1 MEKPPALCR
10 RFFFRPVLVPGGYV
24 KKRTGA
30 RGDSRYT
37 SFKINFLDYLVNSPA
52 KKLSLGLQGGGS
64 YGAFGWGVLDR
75 LLEDQRF
82 DVNAISGTSG
92 GAINA
97 AVLLDG
103 FARGGGRSGARQA
116 LHRFWHALGTMSL
129 FSPMRRTPADYLV
142 GSGSM
147 QASPAYHLMQIMSA
161 VLPPPMT
168 QVSINP
174 LATMLGSLIDFERVR
189 SCEEIELFVTAT
201 NVRTGKGK
209 IFTRDELDASRLAAS
224 ACLPQVFSG
233 VEVDGETYWDG
244 GFAGNPSLSPLA
256 DQGGDILI
264 VQNNPIARDRLPL
277 SVADIANRASEIAFN
292 TAFVREVGAIGK
304 FGMLLDEEQAE
315 QTHASAVRLHMV
327 SGNEAL
333 QNLDISSKF
342 NNEWPFL
349 QELHAMGRQ
358 AAQDWLAAHAD
369 QVGLHPTLDRR
380 AIFYPET
387 LGKGV
392 A

>member
-1 MEKPPALCR
+1 MN
-10 RFFFRPVLVPGGYV
+10 
-24 KKRTGA
+24 
-30 RGDSRYT
+30 T
-37 SFKINFLDYLVNSPA
+37 SA

-75 LLEDQRF
+75 LLEDERF
-82 DVNAISGTSG
+82 DISAISGASG

-103 FARGGGRSGARQA
+103 FARGGGRDGARQA
-116 LHRFWHALGTMSL
+116 LHRFWQTLGTMSL
-129 FSPMRRTPADYLV
+129 FSPMRRTPADYLA
-142 GSGSM
+142 GQGSM
-147 QASPAYHLMQIMSA
+147 QASPAYHLLQVMSA
-161 VLPPPMT
+161 VMPPPMA

-174 LATMLGSLIDFERVR
+174 LCTMLGSLIDFERVR
-189 SCEEIELFVTAT
+189 SCEEIRLFVSAT

-209 IFTRDELDASRLAAS
+209 IFTRDEMDACRLAAS

-233 VEVDGETYWDG
+233 VEVEGETYWDG
-244 GFAGNPSLSPLA
+244 GFVGNPALAPLA
-256 DQGGDILI
+256 SDGGAGDILI

-292 TAFVREVGAIGK
+292 IGFVREISAIRH

-315 QTHASAVRLHMV
+315 QTHAAALRLHMIT
-327 SGNEAL
+327 GNGKL
-333 QNLDISSKF
+333 QSLDISSKF

-349 QELHAMGRQ
+349 QQLHALGRQ
-358 AAQDWLAAHAD
+358 AADDWLAAHGE
-369 QVGLHPTLDRR
+369 QVGLHSTLDAR

-387 LGKGV
+387 MSS
-392 A
+392 APA